1 MSARAQLLSFAG
13 RIGRKRFWLVFL
25 GVIGTFLATAFPSSL
40 LARTGP
46 AGSVVANIFMVVV
59 LVLGA
64 WISAANQV
72 KRWHDLGR
80 SGWMILICFIPV
92 LGLLANIIC
101 LGFIPGERA
110 TNRFGPR
117 PGSAEA
123 APPPVA
129 PAVPAPPVITPP
141 APVPSSRRWRIAV
154 LGLVAV
160 LVVMPLLAALY
171 YFITPGEKMGVQRD
185 WVRATLGS
193 AEACHRLGWRYRNG
207 EGEPQDFRA
216 AAGWFE
222 RAAKKGLPK
231 AQYDLGVLY
240 FYGLG
245 VPSDSAQAVAWLE
258 PAAARNYAPARTL
271 LGVIA
276 AQSGDT
282 GRAMASWLAAADLGD
297 AWAESLLGSMYL
309 AHREESDENIILAL
323 YWMETARR
331 DGVEPVEGQLQHI
344 WATVPED
351 RLEGVTSEVFRRM
364 EAGSPE
370 ALASS
375 APVEPASG
383 PQEIPNE
390 TNPDRPAE
398 VSDDPHAMPLGMEEL
413 SANVLDRVQQQDGYV
428 ALKAMFGLRSL
439 QDQAW
444 ANSEDGAAVSAF
456 IDEMQADAGAV
467 HLQRAD
473 DGTETLVYAIQGA
486 EQTYPGVQIDRLKTD
501 EKYQSLVM
509 DELARNIVSAP
520 KPLRI
525 AELLRAYEEEA
536 GGSAK

>member
-1 MSARAQLLSFAG
+1 MSVRAQLLSFAG
-13 RIGRKRFWLVFL
+13 RVGRKRFWLVFL

-40 LARTGP
+40 LARTGTV
-46 AGSVVANIFMVVV
+46 GSVVANIFMFVV

-92 LGLLANIIC
+92 LGFVANVIC
-101 LGFIPGERA
+101 LGFVPGRREP
-110 TNRFGPR
+110 NRFGP
-117 PGSAEA
+117 PPDAADPVLPPADQA
-123 APPPVA
+123 APPRVA
-129 PAVPAPPVITPP
+129 PAEPPRIAPP
-141 APVPSSRRWRIAV
+141 APAPSPRRWRLAV
-154 LGLVAV
+154 LGLVGV

-171 YFITPGEKMGVQRD
+171 YFITPGEKMGAQRD

-193 AEACHRLGWRYRNG
+193 AEASHRMGWRCRDGKG
-207 EGEPQDFRA
+207 EAQDFSA

-231 AQYDLGVLY
+231 AQYDLGVMH

-245 VPSDSAQAVAWLE
+245 VPADSAKAVGWLE
-258 PAAARNYAPARTL
+258 QAAAQNYAPARTL

-276 AQSGDT
+276 ARSGDM
-282 GRAMASWLAAADLGD
+282 GRAMACWLAAADLGD
-297 AWAESLLGSMYL
+297 AYAESLLGSAYL
-309 AHREESDENIILAL
+309 AHRDDGDENIILAL

-351 RLEGVTSEVFRRM
+351 RLDRVTNEVFRRI

-370 ALASS
+370 PLVPAVP
-375 APVEPASG
+375 APPAS
-383 PQEIPNE
+383 E
-390 TNPDRPAE
+390 TPAPE
-398 VSDDPHAMPLGMEEL
+398 TPEQVTTTADPAPAGLEEL
-413 SANVLDRVQQQDGYV
+413 SALVLERVQQHDEYV
-428 ALKAMFGLRSL
+428 TLKALFALRSL
-439 QDQAW
+439 EDQAW
-444 ANSEDGAAVSAF
+444 ANSEDGTAVGAF

-473 DGTETLVYAIQGA
+473 DGTETLAYAIQGT
-486 EQTYPGVQIDRLKTD
+486 EQTYPDVQIDRLRTD
-501 EKYQSLVM
+501 GKYQSLVI
-509 DELARNIVSAP
+509 DELARNIASAP
-520 KPLRI
+520 KPLRV
-525 AELLRAYEEEA
+525 AELLRAFREEK
-536 GGSAK
+536 GGTAQ